1 MSIRTLM
8 VTRSIRLRTE
18 ERLLSNEAGDVG
30 FDLAVDELRLLHLAD
45 SALPIG
51 SLAHSFGLESLVAR
65 ELLTVA
71 GLPEFFRGFLE
82 EAGVLEAVFCR
93 EAWRI
98 VGRSEDC
105 AEAWVSLN
113 EKLSSR
119 KMARE
124 SRAGSASLGKNF
136 LTAVAGLGEFAVVH
150 GALKASR
157 ECGGLIHHGVA
168 FGLACGAM
176 GIAEERAVAA
186 YLHQSIASL
195 MSACQRL
202 MPLGQSAATK
212 ILWELKAAMIGAAAR
227 SAECSVDDVSC
238 FMPVLE
244 WGAMEHPGLTTRLF
258 IS

>member
-1 MSIRTLM
+1 MM
-8 VTRSIRLRTE
+8 TRSIRIRGE
-18 ERLLSNEAGDVG
+18 ERMLSDEPKAVG
-30 FDLAVDELRLLHLAD
+30 FDLAEDELRLLHLAD

-65 ELLTVA
+65 ALLSVAEL
-71 GLPEFFRGFLE
+71 PDFLRVFLV
-82 EAGVLEAVFCR
+82 EAGALEAVFCR

-98 VGRSEDC
+98 VARGENL
-105 AEAWVSLN
+105 AGAWLSLN
-113 EKLSSR
+113 EKLSAR

-136 LTAVAGLGEFAVVH
+136 LTVVAGFGDFAMVRE
-150 GALKASR
+150 ALRASR
-157 ECGGLIHHGVA
+157 ECGGMIHHSVS
-168 FGLACGAM
+168 FGLACGVL
-176 GIAEERAVAA
+176 GIAEDRSVGA
-186 YLHQSIASL
+186 YLHQSIAGL
-195 MSACQRL
+195 ISACQRL

-212 ILWELKAAMIGAAAR
+212 ILWELKPAMVEAAAR
-227 SAECSVDDVSC
+227 SAKCSVEDVCC

>member
-1 MSIRTLM
+1 
-8 VTRSIRLRTE
+8 LRV
-18 ERLLSNEAGDVG
+18 ERNEAD
-30 FDLAVDELRLLHLAD
+30 FSASVDELRLMHLAD

-51 SLAHSFGLESLVAR
+51 SLAHSFGLESIVTR
-65 ELLTVA
+65 ELLGVA
-71 GLPEFFRGFLE
+71 ELAEFLQGFLE
-82 EAGVLEAVFCR
+82 EAGVVEAAFCR

-98 VGRSEDC
+98 AARGETF
-105 AEAWVSLN
+105 AGAWLKLN
-113 EKLSSR
+113 EKVSER

-136 LTAVAGLGEFAVVH
+136 LTAVAALGDFGVVRE
-150 GALKASR
+150 ALKSSR
-157 ECGGLIHHGVA
+157 ECDGLIHHSVA
-168 FGLACGAM
+168 FGLACGALK
-176 GIAEERAVAA
+176 IAEERAVAA

-195 MSACQRL
+195 ISACQRL

-227 SAECSVDDVSC
+227 SAECSVDDVCC